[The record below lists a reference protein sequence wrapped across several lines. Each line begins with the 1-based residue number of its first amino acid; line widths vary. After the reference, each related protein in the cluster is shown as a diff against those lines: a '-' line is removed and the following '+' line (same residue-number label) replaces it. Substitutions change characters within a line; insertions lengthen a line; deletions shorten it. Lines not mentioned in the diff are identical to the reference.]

1 MNTRNRGITFSG
13 RPITLVLTL
22 HMALARD
29 IHTLLFLHDCVIV
42 PEFGG
47 FLTHYRPARLDEQR
61 RLVHPPTKDLSFNK
75 HLVRQDGLLVDQ
87 LVRREGLDF
96 QTAKERVDAAV
107 AEWRWKLQRQG
118 RLELPR
124 VGTFFHDAE
133 NNLQFEPDRR
143 VNFLRDAY
151 GLRPVTAVPVP
162 SSEIPMLISDPE
174 DEAAAVKEGGRR
186 LLSALAAAS
195 IAAIALTAVTW
206 WVMGTSGNF
215 ATAWSGFDIL
225 RGTEPSRYVL
235 PNDPLPF
242 EPPAQASFWTAPS
255 GLTGVHEMPIAGP
268 DMPPVAVNLGAPQ
281 GKAEPESTAVV
292 TPVVSARYHII
303 GGCFLEKENA
313 DRFISELQAKGFA
326 ASLIDRKGGLYRV
339 AYGSY
344 PQRATAREALDAV
357 RKEEAPDAWLLV
369 K

>member
-1 MNTRNRGITFSG
+1 
-13 RPITLVLTL
+13 
-22 HMALARD
+22 MALARD
-29 IHTLLFLHDCVIV
+29 IHDLLYLHDCVIV

-61 RLVHPPTKDLSFNK
+61 RLVHPPSKDLSFNK

-96 QTAKERVDAAV
+96 QTAKERIDAEV
-107 AEWRWKLQRQG
+107 AEWRWKLQRNG
-118 RLELPR
+118 RLELQR

-133 NNLQFEPDRR
+133 GNLQFEPDRR

-151 GLRPVTAVPVP
+151 GLRPVTAIPVP
-162 SSEIPMLISDPE
+162 NSEIPVLTLAPM
-174 DEAAAVKEGGRR
+174 DEAAVTEEGGRR
-186 LLSALAAAS
+186 LMRALAAAS
-195 IAAIALTAVTW
+195 IAAIALTAATW
-206 WVMGTSGNF
+206 WVMGSSDNSF
-215 ATAWSGFDIL
+215 TAWSGFDL
-225 RGTEPSRYVL
+225 MRGSEPSRYVL
-235 PNDPLPF
+235 PNDPTSF
-242 EPPAQASFWTAPS
+242 EAPSQASFWSAPKD
-255 GLTGVHEMPIAGP
+255 LTGVHEMPIAGP
-268 DMPPVAVNLGAPQ
+268 DVPPVAVDLGHQQ
-281 GKAEPESTAVV
+281 GKAQPESTAVV
-292 TPVVSARYHII
+292 TPAVSARFHII

-326 ASLIDRKGGLYRV
+326 ASLIDKKGGLYRV

-344 PQRATAREALDAV
+344 PLRATANEALDAV

>member
-1 MNTRNRGITFSG
+1 
-13 RPITLVLTL
+13 
-22 HMALARD
+22 MALARD
-29 IHTLLFLHDCVIV
+29 IHDLLFLHDCVIV

-61 RLVHPPTKDLSFNK
+61 HLVHPPSKDLSFNK

-87 LVRREGLDF
+87 LIRREGLDF
-96 QTAKERVDAAV
+96 RTAKEHIDGEVR
-107 AEWRWKLQRQG
+107 EWRRQLQRNG

-151 GLRPVTAVPVP
+151 GLRPVSAIPVP
-162 SSEIPMLISDPE
+162 NSGILTLAPAAM
-174 DEAAAVKEGGRR
+174 DEAAVVKEGGRR
-186 LLSALAAAS
+186 LMSALAAAS
-195 IAAIALTAVTW
+195 IAAIALTAATW
-206 WVMGTSGNF
+206 WVMGTSGNSL
-215 ATAWSGFDIL
+215 TAWSGFDLL
-225 RGTEPSRYVL
+225 RGTESSRYVL
-235 PNDPLPF
+235 PNA
-242 EPPAQASFWTAPS
+242 PPAYEAPVQASFWSAPVD
-255 GLTGVHEMPIAGP
+255 LTGIHEMPIAGP
-268 DMPPVAVNLGAPQ
+268 DVPPVAVDLGQAQ
-281 GKAEPESTAVV
+281 GKVEPESTAVV
-292 TPVVSARYHII
+292 TPAVVSARYHII

-326 ASLIDRKGGLYRV
+326 ASLIDKKGGLYRV

-344 PQRATAREALDAV
+344 PQRTTANEALDAV